1 MKKLI
6 FTLIII
12 AVSFVTSANAQTNS
26 LAKSTW
32 QVEKIN
38 SDGSVFFKKAK
49 TIKFPAEQPKIN
61 FLQFESD
68 KNYHT
73 GNTCFHMMGKYSEY
87 ENNQVEISEGAADM
101 VENCEEPKTFN
112 GLYNF
117 KIDKDRLELI
127 PVKE

>member
-6 FTLIII
+6 FTLIIVT
-12 AVSFVTSANAQTNS
+12 VSFVTTLHAQSNT
-26 LAKSTW
+26 LTKTTW

-38 SDGSVFFKKAK
+38 DDGSAVFKKVK
-49 TIKFPAEQPKIN
+49 SIKFPSEQPKIN
-61 FLQFESD
+61 FLQFEED
-68 KNYHT
+68 RNYRT

-87 ENNQVEISEGAADM
+87 NNNQVEISEGVADM
-101 VENCEEPKTFN
+101 AENCKEPKTLK

-117 KIDKDRLELI
+117 KITKDRLELI